1 LRLKFITFNFTGIAN
16 IYWGRK
22 EFLHLYVESLVM
34 ETDSSLSIG
43 TGFHYVIGDIWRQKK
58 KDYIRKLRLD
68 NVIIIYVL
76 IFVLTLVLKKNNERR
91 LS

>member
-1 LRLKFITFNFTGIAN
+1 
-16 IYWGRK
+16 
-22 EFLHLYVESLVM
+22 
-34 ETDSSLSIG
+34 
-43 TGFHYVIGDIWRQKK
+43 VIFEDRKK